1 MGDVLNQGVRM
12 GDVLNQGVHQM
23 LSPGEYY

>member
-12 GDVLNQGVHQM
+12 GEVLNQGVHHM

>member
-1 MGDVLNQGVRM
+1 MGDVLNQGVRI
-12 GDVLNQGVHQM
+12 GEVLNQGVHQM